1 MPTYFYA
8 EATPLKEEDDP
19 PEGELMHQG
28 CLRWRLYIH
37 KSDPL
42 INTTHPTQTRFLRG
56 NNDCK
61 AAIDK
66 WGLVNYVTK
75 AMN

>member
-1 MPTYFYA
+1 MPTYLYA
-8 EATPLKEEDDP
+8 EATPLKGEDDP

-37 KSDPL
+37 KTDPL
-42 INTTHPTQTRFLRG
+42 INTTHPTQTRSLRG